1 MKFFGRKKAEI
12 IRRPNSGDIYY
23 KDIFIAFFRSS
34 ILTFGGGPSA
44 IPLIEAEVVKRFGWM
59 TIEEYGDVVAIAN
72 ALPGPVNTKIAGY
85 IGWKIRGWAGM
96 LIALLACVG
105 PMVVVMIVLL
115 GFLTAFQK
123 ERWVQG
129 MTHAVLPVVGVLM
142 AQLTWSFLSS
152 AKKGLGWIV
161 SLLLVAASFVLMEVL
176 HVEPPILIAATLLYV
191 LIKPVRARKGGAQ

>member
-1 MKFFGRKKAEI
+1 MNVEEKARPR
-12 IRRPNSGDIYY
+12 IR
-23 KDIFIAFFRSS
+23 DIFIAFFRSS

-161 SLLLVAASFVLMEVL
+161 SLLLVAASFILMEVL

>member
-1 MKFFGRKKAEI
+1 MTVQEKARPR
-12 IRRPNSGDIYY
+12 IR
-23 KDIFIAFFRSS
+23 DIFIAFFRSS

-161 SLLLVAASFVLMEVL
+161 SLLLVAASFILMEVL

>member
-1 MKFFGRKKAEI
+1 MTVQEKARPR
-12 IRRPNSGDIYY
+12 IR
-23 KDIFIAFFRSS
+23 DIFIAFFRSS

-123 ERWVQG
+123 ERWVQC